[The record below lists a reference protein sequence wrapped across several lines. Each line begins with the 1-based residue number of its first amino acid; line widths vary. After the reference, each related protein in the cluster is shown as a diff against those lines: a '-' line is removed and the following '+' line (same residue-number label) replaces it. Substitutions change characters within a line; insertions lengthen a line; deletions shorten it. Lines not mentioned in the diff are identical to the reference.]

1 MVPPETKQTCTNDL
15 RATLGAPQ
23 SAPKRPWVSCRVAH
37 TRARHGNSPKEY
49 LERPPGED
57 EPTKMWPIMTKPTVT
72 LTKERSLPGNG
83 VSGGSG
89 RRPSYKKDTNS

>member
-23 SAPKRPWVSCRVAH
+23 SAPKRPWVSCTVAH

-49 LERPPGED
+49 LERPPWGGRADED
-57 EPTKMWPIMTKPTVT
+57 VADYDEADGDVDERTLAAREWGLWRQRPKTV
-72 LTKERSLPGNG
+72 L
-83 VSGGSG
+83 
-89 RRPSYKKDTNS
+89 